1 MKKVHNFAAR
11 KLSGITLQTL
21 TPMELK
27 HIISFYFVAETLSFT
42 AAARLAHLTQS
53 AVSQHV
59 MALETELGSRLID
72 RNVKPLQLTESGE
85 IFYAHARSIIKEAQA
100 VKDDIAS
107 LTSELHGTLR
117 VGVGSFIGPFVRHCA
132 IEMMR
137 RYPKVRIIA
146 SFNEAKSL
154 NLKLHNHEIDLAFTM
169 NMSEPEEGIE
179 SAPCIPF
186 SIKAVMS
193 RTHPLASQESVS
205 YDDILKHYV
214 ILPDAGKRVYAT
226 IQSLAPMVSFDELKL
241 AAIVNSPG
249 EILEAVSMAHYV
261 TFMPDTQLA
270 RYPELVA
277 KPVDFLPDE
286 IYSNAHWLKDS
297 PVKHTMAEFMRIM
310 KEYTIPY
317 YNSMRQ

>member
-1 MKKVHNFAAR
+1 
-11 KLSGITLQTL
+11 
-21 TPMELK
+21 MELK
-27 HIISFYFVAETLSFT
+27 HIVSFYYVAETLNFT
-42 AAARLAHLTQS
+42 AAARFEHLTQS

-59 MALETELGSRLID
+59 MSLESELGTKLID
-72 RNVKPLQLTESGE
+72 RDVKPLRLTESGE
-85 IFYAHARSIIKEAQA
+85 ILYKYAKNIIKDAQA
-100 VKDDIAS
+100 MKDDIVS

-132 IEMMR
+132 VEMMR
-137 RYPKVRIIA
+137 RYPKVKIIA

-154 NLKLHNHEIDLAFTM
+154 NQKLRNHEIDLAFTM

-179 SAPCIPF
+179 SLPCIPF
-186 SIKAVMS
+186 NIKAVMS
-193 RTHPLASQESVS
+193 RTHPLASHDTIS
-205 YDDILKHYV
+205 YEDVLDHYV

-226 IQSLAPMVSFDELKL
+226 IQSLAPDVRFDELKL

-277 KPVDFLPDE
+277 KPVTFLPDE
-286 IYSNAHWLKDS
+286 IYSNAHWLKAS
-297 PVKHTMAEFMRIM
+297 PVKRTMAEFLKIM
-310 KEYTIPY
+310 TEQTIPY
-317 YNSMRQ
+317 YNSLRR

>member
-1 MKKVHNFAAR
+1 
-11 KLSGITLQTL
+11 
-21 TPMELK
+21 MELK
-27 HIISFYFVAETLSFT
+27 HIISFYYVAETLSFT
-42 AAARLAHLTQS
+42 AAARFAHLTQS

-59 MALETELGSRLID
+59 MALEAELGTKLID
-72 RNVKPLQLTESGE
+72 RSAKPLQLTESGE
-85 IFYAHARSIIKEAQA
+85 LFYSHAKSIIKEAQA

-107 LTSELHGTLR
+107 LTSELQGTLR

-132 IEMMR
+132 VEMMR
-137 RYPKVRIIA
+137 RYPKVKIIA

-154 NLKLHNHEIDLAFTM
+154 NQKLRNHEIDLAFTM

-179 SAPCIPF
+179 SLPCIPF

-193 RTHPLASQESVS
+193 RTHPLASHENIS
-205 YDDILKHYV
+205 YEEIQNHYV

-226 IQSLAPMVSFDELKL
+226 IQSLAPEVKFDELKL
-241 AAIVNSPG
+241 AAIVNSPS

-277 KPVDFLPDE
+277 KPVTFLPDE
-286 IYSNAHWLKDS
+286 IYSNAHWLMDS
-297 PVKHTMAEFMRIM
+297 PVKHTMAEFMKIM
-310 KEYTIPY
+310 TEYTIPY
-317 YNSMRQ
+317 YNSLQP

>member
-1 MKKVHNFAAR
+1 
-11 KLSGITLQTL
+11 
-21 TPMELK
+21 MELK
-27 HIISFYFVAETLSFT
+27 HIVSFYYVAETLSFT

-59 MALETELGSRLID
+59 MALEAELGTRLID
-72 RNVKPLQLTESGE
+72 RSAKPLQLTESGDL
-85 IFYAHARSIIKEAQA
+85 FYSHAKSIIKEAQA

-107 LTSELHGTLR
+107 LTSELQGTLR

-132 IEMMR
+132 VEMMR
-137 RYPKVRIIA
+137 RYPKVKIIA

-154 NLKLHNHEIDLAFTM
+154 NQKLRSHEIDLAFTM

-179 SAPCIPF
+179 SLPCIPF

-193 RTHPLASQESVS
+193 RTHPLASRETIS
-205 YDDILKHYV
+205 YEDMKNHYV

-226 IQSLAPMVSFDELKL
+226 IQSLAPEVKFDELKL
-241 AAIVNSPG
+241 AAIVNSPS

-277 KPVDFLPDE
+277 KPVTFLPDE
-286 IYSNAHWLKDS
+286 IYSNAHWLMDS
-297 PVKHTMAEFMRIM
+297 PVKHTMAEFVKIM
-310 KEYTIPY
+310 TEYTIPY
-317 YNSMRQ
+317 YNSLQP